1 MYFFQ
6 YRTIEDA
13 ILNMRC
19 VCFRLGE
26 VWILNLIYLSTSNI
40 TSNPGECQ
48 AGFCSLSNSLKS
60 ICTATYSFGLLS
72 DIQWIDC
79 QMYMWKSDIT
89 WPSQWMCR
97 VLKKFRLYSIVSKTS
112 LLYVLDVLQF
122 TINESCLC
130 VCVWKHYKHVRKTN
144 RFLWEKTIYLWT

>member
-1 MYFFQ
+1 MINFILSLSLYFFQ

-26 VWILNLIYLSTSNI
+26 VWILNLIYYSTSNI

-60 ICTATYSFGLLS
+60 MCTATYSSCQIYNELNGYKDEHLLT
-72 DIQWIDC
+72 
-79 QMYMWKSDIT
+79 IT
-89 WPSQWMCR
+89 H
-97 VLKKFRLYSIVSKTS
+97 LYNSTAISNCFWNGCDTCKLNPVFLTVTS
-112 LLYVLDVLQF
+112 
-122 TINESCLC
+122 
-130 VCVWKHYKHVRKTN
+130 TN
-144 RFLWEKTIYLWT
+144 IYLLRISATHS